1 MRNEEPK
8 GIGRIAVLPR
18 IVGAMIFLL
27 GTGVLSAQ
35 SPAPSAAT
43 PKQLEENCLACHR
56 EQKLPDNL
64 IYRRYLLKYSSPQR
78 IENALMKYLEHPIK
92 ERSIM
97 PSEFFLRF
105 PIKYA
110 NKLSPKM
117 LRRHVRAYI
126 DHFDVRKR
134 LQLEKS
140 N

>member
-8 GIGRIAVLPR
+8 GI
-18 IVGAMIFLL
+18 VGAVIFLL
-27 GTGVLSAQ
+27 GAGVLSAQ
-35 SPAPSAAT
+35 PPAPSAVT
-43 PKQLEENCLACHR
+43 PEQLEENCLACHR

-64 IYRRYLLKYSSPQR
+64 IYRRYLLRYSSPQR
-78 IENALMKYLEHPIK
+78 IENALVAYLEHPSK

-110 NKLSPKM
+110 NKLSAQM
-117 LRRHVRAYI
+117 LRSHVRAYI

-134 LQLEKS
+134 LRLQAPRGTS
-140 N
+140 NNR